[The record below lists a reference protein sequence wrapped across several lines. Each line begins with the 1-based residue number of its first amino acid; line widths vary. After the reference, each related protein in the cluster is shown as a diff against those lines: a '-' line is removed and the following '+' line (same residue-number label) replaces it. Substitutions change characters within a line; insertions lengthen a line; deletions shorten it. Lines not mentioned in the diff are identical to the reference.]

1 MIVTRP
7 MKKKSIIVVIEK
19 LMDFKYLNGVL
30 NKGNELVWKQ
40 CKEKN
45 DENVKFNLC
54 KHLGKFTKLGKFPN
68 FGWGAEIWLC
78 SEI

>member
-30 NKGNELVWKQ
+30 NK
-40 CKEKN
+40 
-45 DENVKFNLC
+45 
-54 KHLGKFTKLGKFPN
+54 
-68 FGWGAEIWLC
+68 
-78 SEI
+78 